1 MEREKENADSSI
13 DRYFVPPPVPLWR
26 QHPAPDQPE
35 FDMTAPVNILLVD
48 DDPAE
53 NVIMRALMRKV
64 ANVAIKLHYVET
76 VEAALAFIR
85 SADPQLDL
93 ILMDNR
99 LQPQADFRE
108 TVPELRQNG
117 YIGPI
122 GVISSSITD
131 AYFQSIDDYGV
142 DFRID
147 KAELDPTAIGFI
159 IQEFVGKDTRAAQ

>member
-1 MEREKENADSSI
+1 M
-13 DRYFVPPPVPLWR
+13 PV
-26 QHPAPDQPE
+26 
-35 FDMTAPVNILLVD
+35 TVNILLVD

-64 ANVAIKLHYVET
+64 ANVEIKLHYVET
-76 VEAALAFIR
+76 VEAALEFIR
-85 SADPQLDL
+85 SGDPQLDM

-122 GVISSSITD
+122 GVISSSISD
-131 AYFQSIDDYGV
+131 AYFQTIDDYGV

-147 KAELDPTAIGFI
+147 KTELDPTAIGFI
-159 IQEFVGKDTRAAQ
+159 IQEFINRETGSAK

>member
-1 MEREKENADSSI
+1 MS
-13 DRYFVPPPVPLWR
+13 V
-26 QHPAPDQPE
+26 
-35 FDMTAPVNILLVD
+35 TVNILLVD

-64 ANVAIKLHYVET
+64 ANLEIKLHYVET
-76 VEAALAFIR
+76 IEAALEFIR
-85 SADPQLDL
+85 SGEPRFDM

-99 LQPQADFRE
+99 LQPQVDFRQ

-122 GVISSSITD
+122 GVISSSISD
-131 AYFQSIDDYGV
+131 PYFQTIEDYGV

-147 KAELDPTAIGFI
+147 KTELDSTAIGFI
-159 IQEFVGKDTRAAQ
+159 IQEYVERGNGSVK